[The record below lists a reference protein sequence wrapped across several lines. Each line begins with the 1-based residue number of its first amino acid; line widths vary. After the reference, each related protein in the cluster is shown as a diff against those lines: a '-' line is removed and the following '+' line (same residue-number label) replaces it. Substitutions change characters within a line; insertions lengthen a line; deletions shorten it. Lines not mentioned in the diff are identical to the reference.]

1 MLGPIA
7 WRMPFTAAPYD
18 AHTIGLMSAALETAW
33 MAARLGVPQL
43 SDGDRV
49 TMEAA
54 ISNAIAC
61 GERGFTQLQ
70 QAAFDAV
77 GATAAKPLDRRKH
90 LRLVDTDRRRR

>member
-1 MLGPIA
+1 
-7 WRMPFTAAPYD
+7 MPFAAAPYD
-18 AHTIGLMSAALETAW
+18 AHTIGLMTAVLETAW
-33 MAARLGVPQL
+33 MAARLGVPHL

-54 ISNAIAC
+54 ILKAVAR

-77 GATAAKPLDRRKH
+77 GATAVKPVDRRQH
-90 LRLVDTDRRRR
+90 LRLVGTDRRRR